1 MTKLNQRI
9 TEQPEITLVS
19 PEGKIVRTPEYFEC
33 PAEIIIGHNGV
44 SFDGW
49 VVRTDMDFLKSDLRW
64 LAHQLEIIKDTQ
76 GAERAGALVTALERL
91 LSTPRDA
98 ASCQSLNRLT
108 AI

>member
-1 MTKLNQRI
+1 MTQMNQRI
-9 TEQPEITLVS
+9 TEQPEITLIS
-19 PEGKIVRTPEYFEC
+19 PEGKIVRTAEYFEC

-49 VVRTDMDFLKSDLRW
+49 VVRTDMDIPESDLRW
-64 LAHQLEIIKDTQ
+64 LAHQLELIRDTQ
-76 GAERAGALVTALERL
+76 GAARVEVLVAALERL

-98 ASCQSLNRLT
+98 ASRQSLNRLT